1 MALFQLSPMLSY
13 ITNVHLSKL
22 NINMDNYH
30 QFNSTL
36 HLDFISFSIR
46 VLLPL
51 QNPFQDPFHFPTP
64 FCFLIKFFKNVAG
77 YFFFNLFTCFWLHQV
92 FVAVLRLRLVVV
104 SRGYSWLRFTGFSQQ
119 WILLQQ
125 SSGSRRTGFSYFNI
139 YMGSVVVAHG
149 LSGIEPMCPALAG
162 GFLPTVPPGKSFPP
176 FSLN

>member
-1 MALFQLSPMLSY
+1 MWDLSSLTRDQTCVPCIERWILNCWATRELPAVLDLEKNSRDSREGSCMALFQLSPMLSY

-22 NINMDNYH
+22 NIKMDNYH

-36 HLDFISFSIR
+36 HLDFISFSIH

-104 SRGYSWLRFTGFSQQ
+104 SRGCSWLRFTGFS
-119 WILLQQ
+119 
-125 SSGSRRTGFSYFNI
+125 
-139 YMGSVVVAHG
+139 
-149 LSGIEPMCPALAG
+149 
-162 GFLPTVPPGKSFPP
+162 
-176 FSLN
+176 

>member
-30 QFNSTL
+30 HFTSTL
-36 HLDFISFSIR
+36 HLDFISFSIH

-64 FCFLIKFFKNVAG
+64 FCFLIKFLKNVAG

-104 SRGYSWLRFTGFSQQ
+104 SRGCSWLRFTGFSQQ

-139 YMGSVVVAHG
+139 WAQQLWHMGLVG
-149 LSGIEPMCPALAG
+149 QNPCALHWQVDSYPLYRQG
-162 GFLPTVPPGKSFPP
+162 SPSLLFL
-176 FSLN
+176 